1 MKERRLTDKTKII
14 LGVGKFIGLIIGIIS
29 LVLVFASWKS
39 DIDYRITTNT
49 EHIGIVEETVK
60 EIAEQLIEQD
70 GLFIEIKTDLKWIRA
85 KLEED

>member
-49 EHIGIVEETVK
+49 EHISIVEEIQK
-60 EIAEQLIEQD
+60 EVVEQLREQD
-70 GLFIEIKTDLKWIRA
+70 GLFIEIMTDLKWIRA
-85 KLEED
+85 KLQEE